1 MADTTFIDGDL
12 SQANRI
18 VAAWLNDVNN
28 LRYGASNPARGA
40 ALLQYYAEDS
50 GTTLRDTQSRLR
62 ERKSVKDYGAV
73 GDGVTD
79 DSAAFAL
86 AIASDRHIWV
96 PPGTYAIDAS
106 VTKSSI
112 ANFVLEGAGVD
123 VTIFKCSSSATFAN
137 IPLNFQSST
146 DIKVKG
152 ITFDSNANASLGSL
166 AIVRFVSCND
176 FDFTDNRILH
186 TYIGIGVDS
195 CSRFRV
201 QRNHIRKTAIATTLN
216 YNINVSS
223 TNSVS
228 RYGLISDNLFFNSGS
243 GIIGADIK
251 VLNNVFSGNSYGAGI
266 ATFAQ
271 GAAGTTPGEFYGRY
285 IISGNLCLNGTQ
297 RDVDGFMVA
306 GMEIAGPY
314 SVVTENIVAT
324 NAGEGIR
331 LFAFESVVANN
342 VIYGNG
348 TGADGTWKQ
357 AGIVP
362 FDATTIPGYNASY
375 SLITGNRCFDNG
387 GNTQTYGYYEQQSTL
402 LGLQVKGNDFGNNFT
417 GPFVLASSKTANYYE
432 FDDPISYTPV
442 MTSGTGTITTVGA
455 CTGAYLLKG
464 RMCYFQAQCTI
475 TTNGGTAA
483 GNIVITLPV
492 TAAVASGYRF
502 VLVGRGD
509 AISGNS
515 LVGVIASGG
524 TSVVLTNYDGTYPG
538 ADGERIAVS
547 GWYQI

>member
-1 MADTTFIDGDL
+1 MATTNFTDY
-12 SQANRI
+12 STVVPAS
-18 VAAWLNDVNN
+18 WLNDVDAAT
-28 LRYGASNPARGA
+28 YEGA
-40 ALLQYYAEDS
+40 AIFTPA
-50 GTTLRDTQSRLR
+50 GTGAVSRTVQAKLR
-62 ERKSVKDYGAV
+62 ESVSVLDFGAV

-86 AIASDRHIWV
+86 AIASNRHIWV

-106 VTKSSI
+106 VTKTSVE
-112 ANFVLEGAGVD
+112 NFVLEGAGVD

-152 ITFDSNANASLGSL
+152 ITFDSNANASLGAL
-166 AIVRFVSCND
+166 VIVRFVSCND
-176 FDFTDNRILH
+176 FDFTDCRILH
-186 TYIGIGVDS
+186 TYIGLGVDS
-195 CSRFRV
+195 CNRFRV

-216 YNINVSS
+216 YNLNVSS
-223 TNSVS
+223 SNSVS

-251 VLNNVFSGNSYGAGI
+251 ILNNVFSGNSYGAGI

-271 GAAGTTPGEFYGRY
+271 GAGGTTPGEFYGRY
-285 IISGNLCLNGTQ
+285 IVSGNLCLNGTQ
-297 RDVDGFMVA
+297 RDSDGFMVS

-314 SVVTENIVAT
+314 SAVTDNIVAN

-331 LFAFESVVANN
+331 TFAYQSLIADNVV
-342 VIYGNG
+342 YGNG
-348 TGADGTWKQ
+348 TGVDGTWKQ

-402 LGLQVKGNDFGNNFT
+402 LGLTVKGNDFGNNFT
-417 GPFVLASSKTANYYE
+417 GPFVLASSKVANYYD
-432 FDDPISYTPV
+432 FDAPISYTPV
-442 MTSGTGTITTVGA
+442 MTAGTGTITTIGA
-455 CTGAYLLKG
+455 CTGAYFLRG
-464 RMCYFQAQCTI
+464 RLCYFQAQCTI
-475 TTNGGTAA
+475 TTNGGTAG
-483 GNIVITLPV
+483 GNIIITLPV
-492 TAAVASGYRF
+492 AAATTSGYRF
-502 VLVGRGD
+502 TLTGRGD
-509 AISGNS
+509 AVSGKA
-515 LVGVIASGG
+515 LIGVIAAGG
-524 TSVVLTNYDGTYPG
+524 TSIVLTNYDATYPG
-538 ADGERIAVS
+538 ADGERVAVS